1 MKRIST
7 SQDATIHEEAIVTK
21 YARGL
26 GLGTLVMVAAIVAGC
41 ASAPK
46 SADDGSTRIAIEVTE
61 KGFVPADV
69 TVPAGKPVTL
79 VVTRTTDRTCAKEL
93 VIEERGI
100 HQELPLGQAVE
111 VKFTPDSAG
120 VIRYACGMDMIA
132 GRVIVK

>member
-1 MKRIST
+1 MKRISI

-21 YARGL
+21 HTYLL
-26 GLGTLVMVAAIVAGC
+26 GAVLVAAIAAGC
-41 ASAPK
+41 AGAPK

-61 KGFVPADV
+61 QGFVPADV
-69 TVPAGKPVTL
+69 IVTAGKPVTL
-79 VVTRTTDRTCAKEL
+79 VVTRKTDRTCAKEL
-93 VIEERGI
+93 VIEDRGI

-120 VIRYACGMDMIA
+120 VIRYACGMDMIS